1 MNMLEQDIEFIYQ
14 SLMTRAKI
22 QMFQIGKMLGC
33 ELKANLRKSDM
44 ATGLADYIINRSD
57 EWLRCLPQRELD
69 LLEKMLKMEKGS
81 EYRTFLQPCGTAMEA
96 LGFITEEQTDDS
108 SIFTIVSELYDSIKE
123 HLPMAL
129 SFRTVNR
136 YMEFEAL
143 LMGILNTYGLVEH
156 KEVVDIFSSIYEFN
170 KDPLLA
176 VQSMQFLYES
186 FLMKMWTI
194 RKNGLIYHRTMII
207 NGNLEEVIPER
218 KSRPE
223 IKDYCQFNKE
233 SFMAAG
239 LNPFY
244 PFVGKD
250 SPSGKKLTSFMK
262 KIGLGEE
269 ERNVIGTLVWI
280 NAQEGGTKGPMNAIH
295 LFDGLLKGFDQLQEM
310 MGIVQEYMNNVPKWI
325 FKGYS
330 SCEVFE
336 KYEKQNLRPLQEQ
349 MPPMGFG
356 MGVSKVDRND
366 PCPCGSGLKYKN
378 CHGKYNS

>member
-1 MNMLEQDIEFIYQ
+1 MLEQDLEFIYQ
-14 SLMTRAKI
+14 SLMPRTKI
-22 QMFQIGKMLGC
+22 QISYLGEMLGC
-33 ELKANLRKSDM
+33 KLKSNLRKSEM
-44 ATGLADYIINRSD
+44 ATGLADYIINCSD

-69 LLEKMLKMEKGS
+69 LLEIMVKMEKGS
-81 EYRTFLQPCGTAMEA
+81 EYRTFLQPYATVMEA
-96 LGFITEEQTDDS
+96 FGFITEERDDDS
-108 SIFTIVSELYDSIKE
+108 STFSIVPELYDSIKE

-129 SFRTVNR
+129 SFRAANS
-136 YMEFEAL
+136 YMDFEAL

-156 KEVVDIFSSIYEFN
+156 KEMLEIFSSIYDFDT
-170 KDPLLA
+170 DPQLA

-186 FLMKMWTI
+186 FLMRMQTL
-194 RKNGLIYHRTMII
+194 RKDGVIYYRTMIR

-218 KSRPE
+218 KSRKE
-223 IKDYCQFNKE
+223 IKDYRPFTKE
-233 SFMAAG
+233 EFMAAG
-239 LNPFY
+239 FNPLY

-250 SPSGKKLTSFMK
+250 SPSGKKLTAFME

-269 ERNVIGTLVWI
+269 ERNVIGTLVWL
-280 NAQEGGTKGPMNAIH
+280 NAQEGGTKGPMNAMH

-330 SCEVFE
+330 SHEVFE
-336 KYEKQNLRPLQEQ
+336 KFEKPHLQPLLDK

-356 MGVSKVDRND
+356 MGVPRVGRNE